1 MTEEEMA
8 RWHHQCNG
16 HEFEQILGDKE
27 GQGSLICCVHGVV
40 NSHTRLSMH
49 TLGIQLDIE
58 GILSK
63 QWVKLLMWHL

>member
-1 MTEEEMA
+1 MTEDELVGC
-8 RWHHQCNG
+8 HHRLNG
-16 HEFEQILGDKE
+16 HVFEQSQGDNK

-40 NSHTRLSMH
+40 KSHTRLSMH